1 MDVRKLR
8 VLSIRPQYQII
19 EHFLY
24 SGTICMFKV
33 QDEKFTVNAIL
44 YDDINLVLSI
54 SREMQDMPDT
64 SVEAL
69 RSKPYDFT
77 LEKRGWQW
85 QLCVT
90 INDKDQVI
98 ILVE

>member
-1 MDVRKLR
+1 
-8 VLSIRPQYQII
+8 
-19 EHFLY
+19 
-24 SGTICMFKV
+24 MFKV

-90 INDKDQVI
+90 VNDKDQVI
-98 ILVE
+98 ILVKKVAFADIPQEKASKIRASSD